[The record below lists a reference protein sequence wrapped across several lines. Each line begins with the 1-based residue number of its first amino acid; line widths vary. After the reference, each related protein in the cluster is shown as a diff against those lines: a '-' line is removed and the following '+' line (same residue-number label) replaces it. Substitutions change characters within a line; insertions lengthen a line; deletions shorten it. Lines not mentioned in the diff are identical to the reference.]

1 MLKTRRY
8 DHAMAEPARRPQD
21 AAPAPGSPAWWSART
36 VSPPER
42 RRGRPPRSFENI
54 VSVAADLVD
63 ELGVDGLNM
72 RLLAERLETGTATLY
87 RHVTGKDELMVYVL
101 DSRMGEIVGAYDALA
116 ARPRTWREALERI
129 AFAYRRFLSAH
140 PNVLPLLVGRLP
152 IGPNALTIRER
163 SLTALTE
170 RGFSHELAARAFTT
184 LLQYVVGV
192 AVTQA
197 GDPAPDEA
205 AAIRDYYRSL
215 DAAAYPHVAAA
226 AEALTHTPLEA
237 GFVEGLEIVLDGI
250 DRIRR
255 RSARQPVGGRAR
267 QT

>member
-1 MLKTRRY
+1 
-8 DHAMAEPARRPQD
+8 
-21 AAPAPGSPAWWSART
+21 
-36 VSPPER
+36 
-42 RRGRPPRSFENI
+42 
-54 VSVAADLVD
+54 
-63 ELGVDGLNM
+63 
-72 RLLAERLETGTATLY
+72 
-87 RHVTGKDELMVYVL
+87 
-101 DSRMGEIVGAYDALA
+101 
-116 ARPRTWREALERI
+116 
-129 AFAYRRFLSAH
+129 
-140 PNVLPLLVGRLP
+140 
-152 IGPNALTIRER
+152 
-163 SLTALTE
+163 
-170 RGFSHELAARAFTT
+170 
-184 LLQYVVGV
+184 LQYVVGA

>member
-1 MLKTRRY
+1 
-8 DHAMAEPARRPQD
+8 MA
-21 AAPAPGSPAWWSART
+21 
-36 VSPPER
+36 PPKR

-101 DSRMGEIVGAYDALA
+101 DSRMGEILADDDAA
-116 ARPRTWREALERI
+116 ARSGTWREALERI

-163 SLTALTE
+163 SLTALIE

-184 LLQYVVGV
+184 LLQYVVGA

-226 AEALTHTPLEA
+226 AEALTHTPRET

-250 DRIRR
+250 DRARR
-255 RSARQPVGGRAR
+255 RSSRQPTGGRAR